1 MRKLC
6 SALLLSCMLFAAGVA
21 QAVTVTF
28 DELPP
33 TPVDQT
39 GVTVKG
45 LTFTY
50 DETAAPV
57 QLGSVFGADGII
69 SPVNKVFDGSSQATV
84 MVDFYVPFS
93 QLIFDFVLTG
103 TAPPTPDPLVPAVRV
118 LFQDILGQ
126 TVADVTGNATYDA
139 GNGLFSGSFSSS
151 GVPFT
156 TALIT
161 FDPQAL
167 SDAVYFQLDNLVGT
181 EAVPEPGTILL
192 VGLGLTG
199 MTLMAYRR
207 NRM

>member
-1 MRKLC
+1 MKKLC
-6 SALLLSCMLFAAGVA
+6 SALLLTCMLFAAGVA

-28 DELPP
+28 DEIPP

-50 DETAAPV
+50 DETAAPLP
-57 QLGSVFGADGII
+57 LGSLFGADDLIT
-69 SPVNKVFDGSSQATV
+69 PVNKVLDGSTQATV
-84 MVDFYVPFS
+84 RIDFYTPFS
-93 QLIFDFVLTG
+93 GMLFEYVVTG
-103 TAPPTPDPLVPAVRV
+103 TAPPTPAPLTPAVSV
-118 LFQDILGQ
+118 LFKDILGQ

-139 GNGLFSGSFSSS
+139 VNGLFSGIFSYS
-151 GVPFT
+151 GVPFM

-161 FDPQAL
+161 FDPGAL
-167 SDAVYFQLDNLVGT
+167 SDAVYFQLDNLTGS
-181 EAVPEPGTILL
+181 EVPEPGTFLL

-199 MTLMAYRR
+199 MTLMVRRR